1 MIAHARAPP
10 PSFPGTS
17 ATRGRLGSR
26 TPPPWLAAKW
36 LFAAVCLNYSSSAFM
51 LLDAAPALA
60 AWRAVHYLPS
70 FLMAAIVV
78 VSRVV
83 PPRRPRRVAAGRE

>member
-1 MIAHARAPP
+1 
-10 PSFPGTS
+10 
-17 ATRGRLGSR
+17 
-26 TPPPWLAAKW
+26 
-36 LFAAVCLNYSSSAFM
+36 M